1 MSFYICIHYF
11 INTIYAS
18 KTHFT
23 QIHFFKLCSSIINQF
38 HWKLNHVSSY
48 TPQCKP
54 STKTRSGSVQR
65 KQDGT
70 RDSFFL
76 WKNATVVKLPVS
88 RVFTPTAAPALR
100 QGHSKFCPTAAA
112 PGFQTKE
119 RTDTSYSFIAAV
131 SRLPSKG
138 NQAALQV
145 KCTPMLYPSRGGIG
159 KSRDANH
166 GDQMGVY
173 TNTETKTSHF

>member
-1 MSFYICIHYF
+1 M
-11 INTIYAS
+11 
-18 KTHFT
+18 
-23 QIHFFKLCSSIINQF
+23 
-38 HWKLNHVSSY
+38 
-48 TPQCKP
+48 
-54 STKTRSGSVQR
+54 
-65 KQDGT
+65 
-70 RDSFFL
+70 
-76 WKNATVVKLPVS
+76 KLPVS

-119 RTDTSYSFIAAV
+119 CTDTSYSSIAAV

-166 GDQMGVY
+166 GDQMRVY
-173 TNTETKTSHF
+173 TNTETKTSHFSKHCVATFQKWKPLKNFDLEWRKAIWEFWKVYFTRRIWCVLLWRPLLFCLELSSIQSLLWYEKQINFQNKP